1 MSPTIKIL
9 LAVTPFLIAGYVGFS
24 MLQPALEEANTK
36 EASVNEKK
44 AESEGLLAKVG
55 DPAKMAAKV
64 RQLEADIAALRDA
77 VPKAPDTDLLTID
90 LERMCKEAGMDLISI
105 GSPKAEDRAVVP
117 DQSAYLKKKQDK
129 LKNALK
135 GDAGGAPDKNAAAE
149 TEPAG
154 NELETATKQIV
165 VTGDYNGLQKLV
177 HELETYQR
185 VIKINEIVSRI
196 PKASGK
202 EKEVK
207 LPDDS
212 PLTPSDIAGD
222 PNMLY
227 ISMNI
232 STYYLP

>member
-9 LAVTPFLIAGYVGFS
+9 LAALPFLIAGYVGFS
-24 MLQPALEEANTK
+24 LLQPAMEEANTK
-36 EASVNEKK
+36 DASVAEKK
-44 AESEGLLAKVG
+44 AESEGLLTKIG
-55 DPAKMAAKV
+55 DSAKMAAKEK
-64 RQLEADIAALRDA
+64 QLNADIAALRDA
-77 VPKAPDTDLLTID
+77 VPKSPDTDLFTID

-105 GSPKAEDRAVVP
+105 GSSKTDGAPSPE
-117 DQSAYLKKKQDK
+117 QSSILKKKQDK

-135 GDAGGAPDKNAAAE
+135 GNVDAASDKSAGAE
-149 TEPAG
+149 TEPVA
-154 NELETATKQIV
+154 NELETANKQIV
-165 VTGDYNGLQKLV
+165 VAGDYNGLQKLV

-196 PKASGK
+196 PKAGGK
-202 EKEVK
+202 EKAVK
-207 LPDDS
+207 LPDDQ
-212 PLTPSDIAGD
+212 PLSPSDLAGD